1 MRLLFILL
9 IFSVSSCSVKKQ
21 VSKTS
26 SVEQTDT
33 SEIISI
39 KESIKDSVVSVSS
52 QYEIEVIANDS
63 LKPIQIDLGGVTQT
77 FYNAKKVVLRKKK
90 DSVVEAKNRLIET
103 DIDKQQS
110 STVEKK
116 QSSKDVKRVN
126 YTPLLW
132 LGLFIF
138 LILLVR
144 KEVKSYL

>member
-1 MRLLFILL
+1 M
-9 IFSVSSCSVKKQ
+9 
-21 VSKTS
+21 
-26 SVEQTDT
+26 
-33 SEIISI
+33 
-39 KESIKDSVVSVSS
+39 SVSS

-63 LKPIQIDLGGVTQT
+63 LKPIHIDLGGVTQT

-110 STVEKK
+110 STVDKK